1 MRRTASLPDDFP
13 VGTRYVV
20 EGKTNAKGALRVSAR
35 FVVFPDGRRIDLPL
49 EMVVAPPLS
58 PRTPAVHPR
67 RSRKPVGAK
76 PAARPGRVRVRANA

>member
-20 EGKTNAKGALRVSAR
+20 EGKTNAKGVLRVSAR

-58 PRTPAVHPR
+58 PRATAAHAR
-67 RSRKPVGAK
+67 RSRS
-76 PAARPGRVRVRANA
+76 PATHKLPARPSHARVRVNG

>member
-13 VGTRYVV
+13 IGTRYVV
-20 EGKTNAKGALRVSAR
+20 EGKSNAKGVLRVCAR

-58 PRTPAVHPR
+58 PRATAAHAR
-67 RSRKPVGAK
+67 RSRKPVASTE
-76 PAARPGRVRVRANA
+76 RERVRARA